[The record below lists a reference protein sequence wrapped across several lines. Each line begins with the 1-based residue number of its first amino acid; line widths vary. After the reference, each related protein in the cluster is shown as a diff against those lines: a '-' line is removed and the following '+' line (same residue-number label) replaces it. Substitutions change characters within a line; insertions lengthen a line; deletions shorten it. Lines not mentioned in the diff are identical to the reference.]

1 MRSALRVLL
10 LAASFAIGTW
20 VLGWWSI
27 PVFAAVAGVLSR
39 HAPGQA
45 TAAGV
50 AAAVAWG
57 VLLAWS
63 ALHGSVWSFAS
74 QVGGAVGMSG
84 VTLIILTLGF
94 PALLAWLAAVLAQ
107 ILTRGKPATN

>member
-1 MRSALRVLL
+1 MRFALRVLL

-20 VLGWWSI
+20 VLGWWAI
-27 PVFAAVAGVLSR
+27 PLFAAVGGLLAR

-63 ALHGSVWSFAS
+63 GLRGSVWSLAS
-74 QVGGAVGMSG
+74 QVGGAVGVSG
-84 VTLIILTLGF
+84 VLLVIFTLVF
-94 PALLAWLAAVLAQ
+94 PALLAWLAALLAQ
-107 ILTRGKPATN
+107 TLTRGKPATN

>member
-1 MRSALRVLL
+1 VRFALRVLL

-20 VLGWWSI
+20 VLGWWAI
-27 PVFAAVAGVLSR
+27 PLFAAIAGLLAR

-45 TAAGV
+45 MAAG
-50 AAAVAWG
+50 AAAAIAWG

-63 ALHGSVWSFAS
+63 ALRGPIWSLAA
-74 QVGGAVGMSG
+74 QVGGAMGVSG
-84 VTLIILTLGF
+84 AVLIILTLVF
-94 PALLAWLAAVLAQ
+94 PALLAWLAASLAQ